1 MIEYSAEQSSVWTDG
16 GPNDSRQNSEKINDT
31 QSGKCLNKQEPGYT
45 MAEQPEFAQAKLRGQ
60 F

>member
-31 QSGKCLNKQEPGYT
+31 QSGKCLNKQGPGYT
-45 MAEQPEFAQAKLRGQ
+45 MAEQPELA
-60 F
+60 